1 MLSQLTKLPANARVG
16 VVGGGVAG
24 LTFTYFLGKLR
35 PDVQI
40 TLFNPESRPGGWIH
54 SWHTQG
60 PDGRPVMLER
70 GPRTFRGVSDGT
82 VLILDTLMQLGHGDN
97 IRSVSKDSS
106 ADRKFVLDPR
116 DRLVQ
121 VPNSLGSLARFLAS
135 PLSKGL
141 LWGLAGEWARK
152 PVGADAPDESAEA
165 LLTRRFGS
173 PYPARNLFSAV
184 YRGIY
189 ADDVGR
195 LSAQKAVGRMV
206 RDERAHGSLTAAA
219 WARWRSAKA
228 DTSAAPELS
237 PLVAAYGRALG
248 RDAQELRSLAHRLA
262 QFPMLGLTGGLQ
274 QFPDAFQAAVARFPN
289 VALCTG
295 TVTGLRGG
303 AGAGDKQAVALEYTD
318 AQGAQHKGKF
328 SHVRLAVAPNRM
340 APLVAGANA
349 PLFSKLNAIRS
360 NTVSLVNMYIPGK
373 DIVPAQF
380 RGFGYL
386 VPESNANP
394 EKLLGVIFDSVIEQS
409 FAPFAVADGA
419 APAAPA
425 TAAAAAPAGI
435 YTKLTAMVGGSLYN
449 DAEGHPTIPSEA
461 ETIARVKRAL
471 SRHLGASP
479 TDLDGAQW
487 LHTVARDC
495 LPQFVPGYGAQAAEI
510 ERAVLAD
517 YAQGVSLGGMGF
529 ARGPGIPD
537 VVSDAFTDAM
547 KLH

>member
-82 VLILDTLMQLGHGDN
+82 VLILDTLMQLGHGDR
-97 IRSVSKDSS
+97 IRSVGRESS

-152 PVGADAPDESAEA
+152 PRKENVDESAEA

-173 PYPARNLFSAV
+173 AYPARNLFSAV

-219 WARWRSAKA
+219 WARWREGRG

-248 RDAQELRSLAHRLA
+248 RDPAELRTLAHRLA

-303 AGAGDKQAVALEYTD
+303 DKKRVALEYTD
-318 AQGAQHKGKF
+318 AQGAQHKGEF

-409 FAPFAVADGA
+409 FAPFAGGAFGA
-419 APAAPA
+419 AAP
-425 TAAAAAPAGI
+425 AAAAAPAGI

-449 DAEGHPTIPSEA
+449 DAEGNPTIPSEA

-495 LPQFVPGYGAQAAEI
+495 LPRFVPGYGAQAAEI
-510 ERAVLAD
+510 ERAVLGD